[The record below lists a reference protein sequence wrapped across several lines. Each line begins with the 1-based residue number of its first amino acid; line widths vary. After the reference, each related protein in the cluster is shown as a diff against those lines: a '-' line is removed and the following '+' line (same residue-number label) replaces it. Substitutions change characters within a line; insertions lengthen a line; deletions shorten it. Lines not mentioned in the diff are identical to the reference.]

1 MADKRCRARKSRR
14 AEFRSSATTDR
25 APKPPENP
33 FDVLGVPRD
42 ATSAEIKQA
51 YRRLAFRYHPDAAG
65 SAHRPAAGYRSDE
78 RARSFHEIQQAYQ
91 ALQDRYQRAR
101 WEQQEPCGRRLAESQ
116 IGTQADRRPRER
128 LSVPMPWRRALCCF
142 TAAFRHRLPG
152 GSIPGWGVRIA
163 ALGLPIVLMLVVFGS
178 AREESALPAAD
189 AIRPANHD
197 APDPITALVQHQDR
211 ASRGRRS
218 RKSAVGALSQ
228 HRAGAD
234 LGAPRVSPRHLAAA
248 SKCEDG
254 CNALPHRHDISGDPG
269 EPPPPAPSGTKKTGV
284 EEPVLLQIEESRT
297 RRDAPAPK
305 VPVIS
310 AQPTEAEIHRR
321 WVAYCFGDG
330 AGELFRASLELT
342 PERRFRWMK
351 LGTKATAEIDG
362 FGIALDPGGTNSPAL
377 ALHQPPLDATPGGTL
392 AAELKGDLL
401 KHWSLRWRV
410 HGLPRNAP
418 ARLPCEEW
426 LIAPEKSDLRGEP
439 RANAHELEG
448 LWVLPVSRDVEEG
461 SFLAE
466 YAELRLTRNGSQYGG
481 VFVGRYGVPSAAL
494 AREMRFTFH
503 AAGLD
508 VWSPWKNDAGVEGE
522 VLLAPI
528 GPSRLGVL
536 WKRRAISSGRPA
548 LSGGVQVLR
557 KMD

>member
-1 MADKRCRARKSRR
+1 MAEKRCKARKSRR
-14 AEFRSSATTDR
+14 AEFRSSATAER

-78 RARSFHEIQQAYQ
+78 RAQSFHEIQQAYQ

-101 WEQQEPCGRRLAESQ
+101 WEQQEQCGRRLAESQ

-128 LSVPMPWRRALCCF
+128 LSVPMPWRRALCCLA
-142 TAAFRHRLPG
+142 AAFRHRLPG
-152 GSIPGWGVRIA
+152 GLIPGWGMRIA
-163 ALGLPIVLMLVVFGS
+163 ALGLPIVLMLVVFDN
-178 AREESALPAAD
+178 AREESALPGAA
-189 AIRPANHD
+189 AIRLGNHD
-197 APDPITALVQHQDR
+197 VPNPITALIHHQDR
-211 ASRGRRS
+211 APRGRRS
-218 RKSAVGALSQ
+218 RKPAVGTLSQ
-228 HRAGAD
+228 RRAGANPD
-234 LGAPRVSPRHLAAA
+234 EPRVTPWYLAAA

-254 CNALPHRHDISGDPG
+254 CNTLPHRHDISGDPG
-269 EPPPPAPSGTKKTGV
+269 EPLLPAPSGTEKIGV
-284 EEPVLLQIEESRT
+284 EEPVLLQIGESRAQ
-297 RRDAPAPK
+297 RDAPAPK

-310 AQPTEAEIHRR
+310 ALPTEAEVHGR
-321 WVAYCFGDG
+321 WVAYCFGD
-330 AGELFRASLELT
+330 GELFRASLELT
-342 PERRFRWMK
+342 PERRFRWIK
-351 LGTKATAEIDG
+351 LGTEAAAEINGFEITLDLDG
-362 FGIALDPGGTNSPAL
+362 TRSPAL
-377 ALHQPPLDATPGGTL
+377 ALHHPPLDATPGGRL
-392 AAELKGDLL
+392 SAELKGDLL
-401 KHWSLRWRV
+401 KHGSLRWRV
-410 HGLPRNAP
+410 HGLPRNASV
-418 ARLPCEEW
+418 RLPCEEW
-426 LIAPEKSDLRGEP
+426 LIAPEAFDLTREP
-439 RANAHELEG
+439 RANAHKLEG

-466 YAELRLTRNGSQYGG
+466 YVELRLTRNGSQYRG

-528 GPSRLGVL
+528 GASRLGVI